1 MGNKNFTFAEFNHIV
16 SVARYAAIST
26 FNKNNYIHD
35 NYDIEEVVSQT
46 LERVTRNWDE
56 YDETVSSS
64 SWFYTIAKNCACSYM
79 TLEGRWRN
87 FHAELKFIDKDG
99 DVYEPELYCEE
110 SSVSYQADYDLM
122 SNERVAIINRELGK
136 LGDKMG
142 RAIMLQSQGYTLSEI
157 QKLVGME
164 YGALRTNM
172 SRGRKRLLENKEI
185 KAMYTEFF
193 GRDYSEVA

>member
-1 MGNKNFTFAEFNHIV
+1 
-16 SVARYAAIST
+16 
-26 FNKNNYIHD
+26 
-35 NYDIEEVVSQT
+35 
-46 LERVTRNWDE
+46 
-56 YDETVSSS
+56 
-64 SWFYTIAKNCACSYM
+64 M
-79 TLEGRWRN
+79 TSEGRWRSL
-87 FHAELKFIDKDG
+87 HAELKFIDKNG
-99 DVYEPELYCEE
+99 DFYEPELSYEE
-110 SSVSYQADYDLM
+110 SSASYQADYNLV
-122 SNERVAIINRELGK
+122 SNERIELINREFGK

-185 KAMYTEFF
+185 KAMYMEFF

>member
-1 MGNKNFTFAEFNHIV
+1 MGNKKITSTEFKHIV
-16 SVARYAAIST
+16 SVVRYAVIST
-26 FNKNNYIHD
+26 FNKNSYIHD

-46 LERVTRNWDE
+46 LERVTRYWNE
-56 YDETVSSS
+56 YDETVSNS

-79 TLEGRWRN
+79 TSEGRWRSL
-87 FHAELKFIDKDG
+87 HAELKFIDKNG
-99 DVYEPELYCEE
+99 DFYEPELSYEE
-110 SSVSYQADYDLM
+110 SSASYQADYDLM

-136 LGDKMG
+136 LGSKMG

-164 YGALRTNM
+164 YGALRTMM
-172 SRGRKRLLENKEI
+172 SRGRKRLIENKEI
-185 KAMYTEFF
+185 KAMCTEFF

>member
-1 MGNKNFTFAEFNHIV
+1 
-16 SVARYAAIST
+16 
-26 FNKNNYIHD
+26 
-35 NYDIEEVVSQT
+35 
-46 LERVTRNWDE
+46 
-56 YDETVSSS
+56 
-64 SWFYTIAKNCACSYM
+64 
-79 TLEGRWRN
+79 
-87 FHAELKFIDKDG
+87 
-99 DVYEPELYCEE
+99 
-110 SSVSYQADYDLM
+110 M
-122 SNERVAIINRELGK
+122 SNERIELINREFGK

-164 YGALRTNM
+164 YDALRTNM